1 MQENP
6 KYGRFK
12 NKDVEEVY
20 DWYSCLVGD
29 IFDSSKY
36 AFTLTKLS
44 WSEFSMCDDSDSDQ
58 VADRLPLSLESSSF
72 SDEPDIGHSN
82 ASKARSS
89 KCSDN
94 RRKSTSRLEK
104 GKKIW
109 GTCDLDCSRSNG

>member
-58 VADRLPLSLESSSF
+58 VADRLPLPLESNSF
-72 SDEPDIGHSN
+72 SDEPDIDRSN
-82 ASKARSS
+82 ALKARSS
-89 KCSDN
+89 KRSGSKH
-94 RRKSTSRLEK
+94 KSTSRWEK
-104 GKKIW
+104 GRKNM
-109 GTCDLDCSRSNG
+109 GHVRS